1 MGAGAIAKTVLVVE
15 DDDSVRH
22 ALRRALTL
30 EGWNV
35 SVAAGGREGL
45 DAARA
50 QHPDVIV
57 LDVAM
62 PDLDGIGVA
71 RALRDEG
78 NRTPI
83 LMLTARVAIPERIT
97 GLDAGADDYMLKPYD
112 VGELEAR
119 LRALTRRAGT
129 DTSSQLRFAE
139 LELDP
144 LMQAVRVDDAT
155 IELTRTELEL
165 LALLISSPRRTLTR
179 EVIYQRMWGQEFA
192 TGANV
197 LRVYVASLRR
207 KLEADGRRRLIHTVH
222 GVGYILREP

>member
-30 EGWNV
+30 EGWDV